1 MFVTG
6 VTICGVE
13 HSVTTRLKSTMSTSD
28 GSSDAATVPKETK
41 DGKMDADKMVNMARE
56 KLFRTLGQV
65 ERQYYYANLR
75 GWFRRIYD
83 REDFDRESRRI
94 MNTQQLVLH
103 NDLIMA
109 IMNKLLLSGSP
120 FYDLSDF
127 QAALKSMNM
136 SNQPYMGHMKRHS
149 NGVHDS
155 DTCNLEDEIVMNAP
169 RESNFSDGVVFHP
182 VDLYSYVPEEDYP
195 ESGLLCLDPSLSQPR
210 KATQELFLPDPGS
223 ILGRL
228 LVAAWEQELVII
240 DDDVRD
246 YIVMGVQILL
256 KNILTAVIKTGKS
269 FRASGSERYFFDV
282 GCPYADPFL
291 KNSIKR
297 MNIDADDLA
306 SDLFRK
312 RREIRNQRYKAACE
326 VPDVQHKGPTIQ
338 VRDLYFALK
347 DHSLIPAH
355 SVRAITLERVTARLK
370 PN

>member
-1 MFVTG
+1 MFG
-6 VTICGVE
+6 LKR
-13 HSVTTRLKSTMSTSD
+13 HSVRSIGAYAADIRAMSKSGGTE
-28 GSSDAATVPKETK
+28 AARATKEAK
-41 DGKMDADKMVNMARE
+41 DGKIDAEKMVNMARE

-94 MNTQQLVLH
+94 MNTQQLILH

-127 QAALKSMNM
+127 QAALTSINM
-136 SNQPYMGHMKRHS
+136 ANHPSIGQTKRQA

-155 DTCNLEDEIVMNAP
+155 DACNLEDEIIMNAP
-169 RESNFSDGVVFHP
+169 KESSLNDGVVFHP

-210 KATQELFLPDPGS
+210 KAAQELFLPDPGS

-256 KNILTAVIKTGKS
+256 KNILTSVIKTGKS

-297 MNIDADDLA
+297 MNINADDLA

-312 RREIRNQRYKAACE
+312 KREIRNQRYKAACE
-326 VPDVQHKGPTIQ
+326 VPDMQRKGPTIQ

-355 SVRAITLERVTARLK
+355 SVRAIAMERVTARLK

>member
-1 MFVTG
+1 
-6 VTICGVE
+6 
-13 HSVTTRLKSTMSTSD
+13 MSG
-28 GSSDAATVPKETK
+28 GSSDAANSTNKSN
-41 DGKMDADKMVNMARE
+41 DGRNYADKMVNIARE
-56 KLFRTLGQV
+56 KLFRTFGQA

-103 NDLIMA
+103 NELIMA

-120 FYDLSDF
+120 FYDLNDF
-127 QAALKSMNM
+127 QAAIKSINM
-136 SNQPYMGHMKRHS
+136 SNKSIIGQKKRQS
-149 NGVHDS
+149 NGVGVHES
-155 DTCNLEDEIVMNAP
+155 DTGNLEDEIIMNKP
-169 RESNFSDGVVFHP
+169 KESTVNDGVVFHP
-182 VDLYSYVPEEDYP
+182 VDLFSYAPEEDYP

-297 MNIDADDLA
+297 MNVSADDLA
-306 SDLFRK
+306 SDLYRK
-312 RREIRNQRYKAACE
+312 KREIRNQRYKTACE
-326 VPDVQHKGPTIQ
+326 VPNIQQKGPSIK

-347 DHSLIPAH
+347 DNSLIPAH
-355 SVRAITLERVTARLK
+355 SVRAITIERVTAKLK